1 MLLGSQGEWSDSVW
15 AGQCKCNPQ
24 LFKEKKKPDTEL
36 GAHCWQINS
45 IILVYT
51 RPHIIQGGLAE
62 RGKLAPS
69 CHQLSRLAPLQLL
82 TSAVVTVFL
91 QTQSQGAAWS
101 GQEQKA
107 LFTEVRGNKEH
118 VYTRENVILRRPS
131 VPPAVLAL
139 EDARYGPYPWTGCL
153 PLPRGDGTARREAF
167 PSEFCYKANTWQK
180 ERFPRGTVNVR
191 ITTHSVQIL
200 HILDGWDSVVEG
212 LGIWK

>member
-153 PLPRGDGTARREAF
+153 PLPRGDGIARREAF
-167 PSEFCYKANTWQK
+167 PSELFFLQSWDNGQQKHFILFNLQWHHCGKTRNTVLVT
-180 ERFPRGTVNVR
+180 RMVLMRT
-191 ITTHSVQIL
+191 
-200 HILDGWDSVVEG
+200 
-212 LGIWK
+212 

>member
-24 LFKEKKKPDTEL
+24 LFKEKKNPDTEL

-118 VYTRENVILRRPS
+118 VYTWENVILRRPS

-139 EDARYGPYPWTGCL
+139 EDPRYGPYPWTGCL
-153 PLPRGDGTARREAF
+153 PLPREMGHPGEK
-167 PSEFCYKANTWQK
+167 PSPLSSSSFSHGIMASRNILSFLTSSDI
-180 ERFPRGTVNVR
+180 TVVR
-191 ITTHSVQIL
+191 PATL
-200 HILDGWDSVVEG
+200 FW
-212 LGIWK
+212 